1 MLVGTAVPTM
11 IARTKVSLAAVPT
24 TLVGTAVTTIIV
36 GTSVPT
42 IIAGTKV
49 SFTADPTALVGK
61 AVTIIMVG
69 TKKISLDWEG
79 APFWKTQVLFS
90 CGCDKPGLVYSR
102 RTSKHGG

>member
-42 IIAGTKV
+42 MIAGTKLSSMV
-49 SFTADPTALVGK
+49 VQITLVGP
-61 AVTIIMVG
+61 VLPTNVVG
-69 TKKISLDWEG
+69 TTIHIDSLKIG
-79 APFWKTQVLFS
+79 
-90 CGCDKPGLVYSR
+90 
-102 RTSKHGG
+102 